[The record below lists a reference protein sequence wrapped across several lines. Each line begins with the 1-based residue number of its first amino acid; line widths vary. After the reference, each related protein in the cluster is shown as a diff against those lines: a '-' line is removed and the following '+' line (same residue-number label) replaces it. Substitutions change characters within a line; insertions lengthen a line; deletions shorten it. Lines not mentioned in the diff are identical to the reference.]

1 MTWRLLFSLI
11 LILGLGCF
19 PLTFDSQS
27 DNKDSGLF
35 ELLKSDSSGFTLE
48 FHFPN
53 YELESMDIDG
63 IVYQRLTIPGT
74 NTFSS
79 AGSPELPVK
88 SLSFGLPQT
97 GGYRISVTSGEFVSL
112 PGEFRILPS
121 ESEIISYQNEFPA
134 VDYSRIEDENIYQRN
149 AFFPDALVSGSS
161 DSIVRQHRIAN
172 LQVFPFQYNPVT
184 GELLWNRT
192 IRIRIDFDDVAS
204 MSINHKEL
212 ENSPFDMALAQ
223 ELVNYA
229 AAKDW
234 RIGDVTSES
243 FEVNA
248 MSESF
253 IEKVKLKVNQD
264 GLYRV
269 TFEDLTT
276 AGITYSDIP
285 YTSVGFSCQGESV
298 AILPEDENENGLFEA
313 GEAFLFYGQKLYG
326 QHLAELF
333 NQEDTW
339 WNDYSTGWRPTFNA
353 TMVEKYTDENVYWID
368 FNGKAIFMEEI
379 DGNPINDSLTPP
391 SYFRSISHSEQN
403 MRWRTYHFNSEDTWF
418 WNELSTSSSISM
430 EFPVELFDVANS
442 GGDATIYGEV
452 NAQANNPNVNPDH
465 HTRFWINT
473 STLIEDSTWDGKISH
488 QFSGNVSNSS
498 LLPGANN
505 LKFEVLTDVGQG
517 SDAILFNWFE
527 VEYDR
532 LFRALNDELNF
543 RSPQDGEL
551 EFEVE
556 NFVSPGIFVLD
567 ITNPLLPKRI
577 QNGVIDS
584 GKVTFQTS
592 PTLDTRYYLAGEEK
606 ILNPIQIDLY
616 NGADLHS
623 HFNGADFVAISDPI
637 FDSQVQRLVDHRI
650 SQGLR
655 GQIVHLDDIYNQFS
669 YGIEIPAAIHA
680 FLDYAYHEWRSPAP
694 TYIVLIGDGHWNFKG
709 YNPDIYGTSPIYM
722 PPNLAWVD
730 EIQGEVD
737 SSSLLAAVDGDDP
750 LPDLLIG
757 RIPVNTT
764 EELSDVIDKIISY
777 ENIPI
782 NPVDYPW
789 QNRMIASAYFPDEA
803 GDFTTEM
810 DSFLADYSSLG
821 MDFQKIYLPDYPCSS
836 GAACPEARE
845 DLINGINNGVSVVLY
860 NGHGG
865 VNGWG
870 YNSRFFY
877 NSDVASLSNLGE
889 LPVIFSLTCL
899 DGYWS
904 YADKTSATI
913 SLAENFLKREAGGA
927 VAAFSPTGFG
937 TSDQHDWLLRGFFD
951 QITQTNGNTL
961 GSAVLGAK
969 LNLFGSGID
978 YSIINSY
985 TIFGDPATQLR
996 IPATLNNKIFFPF
1009 VKN

>member
-1 MTWRLLFSLI
+1 MTSRLLFSLI
-11 LILGLGCF
+11 LILGLGRF
-19 PLTFDSQS
+19 PPTFDFQS
-27 DNKDSGLF
+27 DNEGLGFF
-35 ELLKSDSSGFTLE
+35 ELLNSDSSGFTLE

-53 YELESMDIDG
+53 YELESKVIDG
-63 IVYQRLTIPGT
+63 IVYQRLTIPDT
-74 NTFSS
+74 NTFSI

-97 GGYRISVTSGEFVSL
+97 GGYRISVTSGDSVSL

-121 ESEIISYQNEFPA
+121 ESEIISFQDEFPL
-134 VDYSRIEDENIYQRN
+134 VSYSRIEDESIYQVN

-161 DSIVRQHRIAN
+161 DSIIRQHRIAN

-184 GELLWNRT
+184 GELLWTRT

-204 MSINHKEL
+204 KLMDRNEL
-212 ENSPFDMALAQ
+212 ENSPFDMALGQ
-223 ELVNYA
+223 ELVNYDTS
-229 AAKDW
+229 KDW
-234 RIGDVTSES
+234 LVGDLSSKS

-248 MSESF
+248 MAEDF
-253 IEKVKLKVNQD
+253 IERVKLIVNQD

-269 TFEDLTT
+269 AFEDLTS
-276 AGITYSDIP
+276 AGVTYSAIP
-285 YTSVGFSCQGESV
+285 YESLGFSSQGESV
-298 AILPEDENENGLFEA
+298 AILPEDENANGLFET

-333 NQEDTW
+333 DQEDTW

-368 FNGKAIFMEEI
+368 FNGAATFMEEI
-379 DGNPINDSLTPP
+379 NGTPINESLTPP
-391 SYFRSISHSEQN
+391 LYFRSAIHAEQN
-403 MRWRTYHFNSEDTWF
+403 NLWRTFHFNSEDTWF
-418 WNELSTSSSISM
+418 WNELTTSSSISM
-430 EFPVELFDVANS
+430 EFPVELFDVAIS

-452 NAQANNPNVNPDH
+452 NAQANNPDVNPDH

-473 STLIEDSTWDGKISH
+473 SALVEDSTWDGKISH
-488 QFSGNVSNSS
+488 QFSGNVSNSALIS
-498 LLPGANN
+498 GINN
-505 LKFEVLTDVGQG
+505 LKLEVLTDVGQG
-517 SDAILFNWFE
+517 ADAILFNWFE

-532 LFRALNDELNF
+532 LFKALNGELIF
-543 RSPQDGEL
+543 TSPQEGES

-556 NFVSPGIFVLD
+556 NFVSSVIFVLD
-567 ITNPLLPKRI
+567 VTDPLLPRI
-577 QNGVIDS
+577 IQHSEIAAGM
-584 GKVTFQTS
+584 VTFQTS
-592 PTLDTRYYLAGEEK
+592 STLDSKYYLAGEEK
-606 ILNPIQIDLY
+606 ILNPTQIDLY
-616 NGADLHS
+616 NGKDLHA
-623 HFNGADFVAISDPI
+623 HINGADYIVISDPI
-637 FDSQVQRLVDHRI
+637 FDSQAQRLIDHRTN
-650 SQGLR
+650 QGLR
-655 GQIVHLDDIYNQFS
+655 SRIVHLDDIYNQFS
-669 YGIEIPAAIHA
+669 FGIEIPAAIHA
-680 FLDYAYHEWRSPAP
+680 FLDCAYHEWHSPAP
-694 TYIVLIGDGHWNFKG
+694 TFIVLIGDGHWNFKG
-709 YNPDIYGTSPIYM
+709 YNPAKYGTSPIYM

-730 EIQGEVD
+730 DIQGEVD

-750 LPDLLIG
+750 LPDMLIG

-764 EELSDVIDKIISY
+764 DELSDVNDKIISY

-803 GDFTTEM
+803 GDFPAEM
-810 DSFLADYSSLG
+810 DSFLTDYSSLG
-821 MDFQKIYLPDYPCSS
+821 MVSQKVYLNDYPCSY
-836 GAACPEARE
+836 GQPCPEARD
-845 DLINGINNGVSVVLY
+845 DLINGINNGASVVLY

-870 YNSRFFY
+870 YSSRFFS

-889 LPVIFSLTCL
+889 FPIIYSLTCL
-899 DGYWS
+899 DGYWN
-904 YADKTSATI
+904 YADKTSATM
-913 SLAENFLKREAGGA
+913 SLAESFIKKEAGGA

-937 TSDQHDWLLRGFFD
+937 SSDQHDWLFRGFFD
-951 QITQTNGNTL
+951 QITRTNGNTL

-969 LNLFGSGID
+969 MNLFGSGID
-978 YSIINSY
+978 FSIINSY